1 MAPSSLSAIQIN
13 RNGGVEVLEYKTD
26 LPIPELKPGQLLIE
40 NAYIGINYI
49 DNYVRSGLYPT
60 SSFPITLGKEGSGTV
75 LALASSGEF
84 FGIKA
89 GDRVTYN
96 VANGAYATH
105 TVVNADMTIVVPE
118 NVSLEN
124 AAAAPLQAM
133 TAYTLLTDSHAVQKG
148 DWILITAAAGG
159 VGQWLVQMAKT
170 FGAKVIATCSTSKM
184 DLVKKLGADL
194 VIDYSK
200 DDYVQPV
207 LDATDGKGVIAVF
220 DSVGKAT
227 FDDSLKCVARKGTMV
242 SFGNSSGAVPPFAIS
257 RLAQNNAKVLRP
269 TLFNYIATRE
279 ELETVAKAVW
289 DFVERPEAK
298 VDIYKIY
305 PLKDAAE
312 ALTDIQSRKTTGKL
326 LLKP

>member
-1 MAPSSLSAIQIN
+1 MTPSTLSAVQIG

-26 LPIPELKPGQLLIE
+26 LPVPELEPGQLLVE
-40 NAYIGINYI
+40 NAFIGINYI

-60 SSFPITLGKEGSGTV
+60 PSFPITLGKEGSGTV
-75 LALASSGEF
+75 LALASSGNF
-84 FGIKA
+84 FGIKV

-96 VANGAYATH
+96 VGNGAYASH
-105 TVVNADMTIVVPE
+105 SVVNADKTIVVPE
-118 NVSLEN
+118 HISLED

-133 TAYTLLTDSHAVQKG
+133 TAYTLLTDSHTVQKD
-148 DWILITAAAGG
+148 DWILVTAAAGG
-159 VGQWLVQMAKT
+159 VGQWLVQMGKSI
-170 FGAKVIATCSTSKM
+170 GAKVIATCSTSKI

-200 DDYVQPV
+200 EDYVKPV

-220 DSVGKAT
+220 DSVGKST
-227 FDDSLKCVARKGTMV
+227 FDDSLNCVARKGTMV

-257 RLAQNNAKVLRP
+257 RLAQKNVKVLRP
-269 TLFNYIATRE
+269 TLFNYIATRDE
-279 ELETVAKAVW
+279 METVAKAVW
-289 DFVERPEAK
+289 EFMQKPGVK

-312 ALTDIQSRKTTGKL
+312 ALTDIESRKTTGKL